1 MGSMPGSLCRAFG
14 VGGLGVLRLGVC
26 GFGNCSSCRGFGLP
40 SVQASLVSRVW
51 SVP

>member
-26 GFGNCSSCRGFGLP
+26 GSGNVFQVVG
-40 SVQASLVSRVW
+40 ASGS
-51 SVP
+51 